1 MTDASTAHKLVEE
14 AQRAYQAKK
23 YLAAAS
29 LFERAIQ
36 EFNDLGDSLSA
47 AEMASNLSVAYLQAG
62 DAQSA
67 LTAVQGSDQV
77 FAQAA
82 DTQRQALALGNIA
95 AAHESLGN
103 LEIALETYQQC
114 ADLLKPIK
122 GQEETRAYVLKCIS
136 SLQVR
141 TGKQLEALASM
152 NAALNNQKKLN
163 LREKILHKLL
173 RIPFKQ
179 INSNHEE

>member
-1 MTDASTAHKLVEE
+1 MTDIKSANQLVEE

-36 EFNDLGDSLSA
+36 QFDDLGEALTA
-47 AEMASNLSVAYLQAG
+47 AEMRNNLSVAYLQSG
-62 DAQSA
+62 DAKSA
-67 LTAVQGSDQV
+67 LTAAQGSDLV
-77 FAQAA
+77 FAQAG
-82 DTQRQALALGNIA
+82 DVQRQALSLGNIA
-95 AAHESLGN
+95 AAHEALGE
-103 LEIALETYQQC
+103 LETALETYQQC

-141 TGKQLEALASM
+141 TGQQLEALASM
-152 NAALNNQKKLN
+152 NAALDNQKKLN

-179 INSNHEE
+179 INSNHEQ